1 MPDSRSPAAPARLSA
16 QFLAQKPVATEGSA
30 GGQDDLLFFVRPE
43 PERGSP
49 APPPGSLGTSLV
61 SIGLGVLRRGG
72 SGGDAAGEGEG
83 EGMPGRVFV
92 RRWRP
97 ALPTVGRCR
106 LTVSKPVLKAP
117 MVSALETVI

>member
-72 SGGDAAGEGEG
+72 SGGGGGGSGGDAAGEGEG

-97 ALPTVGRCR
+97 ALPTVWPSGYCSNPR
-106 LTVSKPVLKAP
+106 LL
-117 MVSALETVI
+117 I